1 MASWNVRNFFW
12 TKEQVSIN
20 ENTLW
25 LARVVL
31 RSPLWM
37 ICQVF
42 LFWGQVYHQLCRT
55 FSLKL
60 AQSCTFLASGS
71 FKSETTE
78 FAVPHFLRGRSIKS
92 IVSFSKWWSTFGAR
106 QMKYHQLPGSHTDN
120 SHTSRPIFSTSG
132 KCQMLDRSAISS
144 WKNAKIV
151 ASKSVQ

>member
-31 RSPLWM
+31 RSPIWM

-71 FKSETTE
+71 FSSKTTE

-106 QMKYHQLPGSHTDN
+106 QMKYRPASCLSQRFSHLRTN
-120 SHTSRPIFSTSG
+120 FFWIGHI
-132 KCQMLDRSAISS
+132 LYRSAILRSR
-144 WKNAKIV
+144 KNPKIV
-151 ASKSVQ
+151 ASRSVQ